1 MLKNGKAKMRWRAS
15 GEAVELSVA
24 SMNASAGIA
33 MTQAMRTTTSR
44 RRRHRENRTDQSAG
58 ATPGIDQ
65 AWWPALKSPDT
76 HQK

>member
-1 MLKNGKAKMRWRAS
+1 MLKNGNAKMRWRAS
-15 GEAVELSVA
+15 GDAVELSVA

-44 RRRHRENRTDQSAG
+44 RRRHKRTAPTSARSN
-58 ATPGIDQ
+58 TGIDQ